1 MHRMSSQD
9 AAFLHIEDDTTSMH
23 IGSVVVLE
31 GPAPAYD
38 GICRFVEAKLPQ
50 VPRYRQKVRFVP
62 MEMGRPVWVD
72 DAHFHL
78 PYHVRHTALPPPG
91 GEEELRNLVGQLM
104 SQQLDRTRP
113 LWEMWFV
120 EGLEDNHWAI
130 VSKLHHCMV
139 DGISATDILTVL
151 LDDRPEGTMPPRAV
165 WLPQDEPSDAQ
176 LLFDA
181 VVERWT
187 SPYEQVRAIRSL
199 LRAPRQLGERQRA
212 LDRLL
217 GQLGQL
223 PRGAQQRTN
232 GAHLL
237 VRAGPAF
244 HHGVEQQLGVARLV
258 LGQPDRPRR
267 YGALGAVVE
276 QHGQEVGCRDAV
288 DHAVVQLGHDR
299 PVVVLQTLDEPHLPQ
314 RPGAVQLLG
323 HQLTNQVAQLLLAA
337 GWRQRGVPDVV
348 RKVEVGVVDP
358 HRPTHLHRDE
368 AHLLPVARHLRQ
380 LGLDEAADPVVRRGR
395 TLQYDDRADVH
406 GRGVVLD
413 MQERGVLRAH
423 SVHQPLLAGSSPH
436 LGNLPGA
443 DRQPASGRCSGGSS
457 GTSPASATS
466 GVSACSWARTSGKVG
481 RWTGSGARQ
490 DSTSAMNSTGSPRR
504 SRRGE
509 AAGRVSCR

>member
-165 WLPQDEPSDAQ
+165 WWPQDEPSDAQ

-199 LRAPRQLGERQRA
+199 LRAPRQLA
-212 LDRLL
+212 
-217 GQLGQL
+217 
-223 PRGAQQRTN
+223 
-232 GAHLL
+232 
-237 VRAGPAF
+237 
-244 HHGVEQQLGVARLV
+244 
-258 LGQPDRPRR
+258 
-267 YGALGAVVE
+267 
-276 QHGQEVGCRDAV
+276 
-288 DHAVVQLGHDR
+288 
-299 PVVVLQTLDEPHLPQ
+299 
-314 RPGAVQLLG
+314 
-323 HQLTNQVAQLLLAA
+323 QLTQETIKGSLSFAQLARPTVATSLS
-337 GWRQRGVPDVV
+337 GPIG
-348 RKVEVGVVDP
+348 P
-358 HRPTHLHRDE
+358 HRRW
-368 AHLLPVARHLRQ
+368 A
-380 LGLDEAADPVVRRGR
+380 
-395 TLQYDDRADVH
+395 
-406 GRGVVLD
+406 
-413 MQERGVLRAH
+413 
-423 SVHQPLLAGSSPH
+423 
-436 LGNLPGA
+436 
-443 DRQPASGRCSGGSS
+443 
-457 GTSPASATS
+457 
-466 GVSACSWARTSGKVG
+466 WARTSLADVQTVRAAMGGTVNDVILATIAG
-481 RWTGSGARQ
+481 GFRELLLARGEPVTGTVVRSLVPVSVRRPGEQGEHNNRV
-490 DSTSAMNSTGSPRR
+490 SAMFVELPVGEPDPGKRLGAIAAQMQDLKASRQAVAGESLVSMAGFAPPMMLALGTRVAARWPQRNVNTVTTNVPGPQRPMYAMGRRVLETFPYVPIANNVRIGVAIVSYVGQLNVGVTGDYDTAPDIDILC
-504 SRRGE
+504 RGVE
-509 AAGRVSCR
+509 NAMAELVKAAERAAAPGKTPAPAVP